1 MRRGPGSLSLQVGA
15 PPRDLESKL
24 LTLSMPKTTILIVG
38 SPSFS
43 RIVGHLFHGR
53 SEFEVV
59 GSSSSLGSLERL
71 DGRFL
76 PELIVVNVK
85 PVGIGIRRV
94 VAAIKRAKPLAKVIL
109 SCPVE
114 DLARS
119 ARKHGADACLKD
131 EDLAGHLLR
140 MARALSDRPK
150 VVNAGA

>member
-1 MRRGPGSLSLQVGA
+1 MH
-15 PPRDLESKL
+15 KI
-24 LTLSMPKTTILIVG
+24 TILVVG

-59 GSSSSLGSLERL
+59 GSSSSFSSLQRL
-71 DGRFL
+71 DGRLL

-85 PVGIGIRRV
+85 PVRSGICQA
-94 VAAIKRAKPLAKVIL
+94 VAAIRRARPSAKMIL

-114 DLARS
+114 DLARM
-119 ARKHGADACLKD
+119 ARKHGADACLMD
-131 EDLAGHLLR
+131 EDLAGRLLR

-150 VVNAGA
+150 VVNAGN

>member
-1 MRRGPGSLSLQVGA
+1 MR
-15 PPRDLESKL
+15 
-24 LTLSMPKTTILIVG
+24 KTTVLVLG

-43 RIVGHLFHGR
+43 RIVGHLFYGR

-59 GSSSSLGSLERL
+59 GSSSSLGGLERQ
-71 DGRFL
+71 GGQFL

-85 PVGIGIRRV
+85 PVSIGIRRV
-94 VAAIKRAKPLAKVIL
+94 VAAVRRAKPSAKVIL

-131 EDLAGHLLR
+131 EDLADRLLR
-140 MARALSDRPK
+140 MARGLSDRPK
-150 VVNAGA
+150 VVNAGD